1 MPTVTKPTV
10 TPLYAIAGAGDLA
23 VEKIRE
29 YGDDLST
36 RVVGLKDQPKT
47 VQTELSKQFEKRQA
61 ELTKQF
67 EKGQAELKKGQA
79 ELTKQF
85 EKLTA
90 DAKTVPAKLR
100 ELPSVVSERVNTV
113 LGEAEATYDEL
124 AGRGKKLVTRI
135 RKQAATEDLTAQ
147 VKTTASKAKA
157 TKTSATKN
165 VKATATSARKS
176 AASATTPASDAANKI
191 GD

>member
-29 YGDDLST
+29 YGDDLSN
-36 RVVGLKDQPKT
+36 RVVSLKDQPKT
-47 VQTELSKQFEKRQA
+47 VQT
-61 ELTKQF
+61 
-67 EKGQAELKKGQA
+67 

-100 ELPSVVSERVNTV
+100 ELPFFVQSSVNTV

-124 AGRGKKLVTRI
+124 AGRGKKLVFCFN
-135 RKQAATEDLTAQ
+135 DP
-147 VKTTASKAKA
+147 
-157 TKTSATKN
+157 
-165 VKATATSARKS
+165 
-176 AASATTPASDAANKI
+176 ATTE
-191 GD
+191 